1 MIHLEPEWSKFVSLD
16 WMLQRRKVIACHS
29 LVVPFRRNANIF
41 EYLMFFDVT
50 IAGIKKK
57 KLVYHTETGTQLLH
71 LQLLVDPEDISDS
84 FSELKTKRSTLLIWG
99 DYSVELQLLDKSMSG
114 NGRYLARQWLIFAIF
129 TEFAFWFVWH
139 KTARSASG
147 GSWKETNRSFC
158 WCVLY
163 SLPTDLFVP

>member
-1 MIHLEPEWSKFVSLD
+1 
-16 WMLQRRKVIACHS
+16 MLQRRKVIACHS

-84 FSELKTKRSTLLIWG
+84 FSELKTKRSTLLI
-99 DYSVELQLLDKSMSG
+99 
-114 NGRYLARQWLIFAIF
+114 
-129 TEFAFWFVWH
+129 
-139 KTARSASG
+139 
-147 GSWKETNRSFC
+147 
-158 WCVLY
+158 
-163 SLPTDLFVP
+163 